1 MEILYASREVKEIC
15 TEQKVTRKFFGGNL
29 DLEKSLYAR
38 LYSLSCCDSLYDAY
52 NKYNY
57 FRMHKLYNVRGRDYS
72 GCLAMDIKTRKDPWR
87 LIFRPLDD
95 DRQPV
100 GTINLPPDA
109 KYIEIIEIIE
119 VSKHYE

>member
-1 MEILYASREVKEIC
+1 MEILYADSRVKQIC

-52 NKYNY
+52 TRHNY
-57 FRMHKLYNVRGRDYS
+57 FRIHKLYNIGGRDYS
-72 GCLAMDIKTRKDPWR
+72 GCLAMDVKTRKEPWR
-87 LIFRPLDD
+87 LIFKPLNDK
-95 DRQPV
+95 RQPV
-100 GTINLPPDA
+100 GTINLPTDA